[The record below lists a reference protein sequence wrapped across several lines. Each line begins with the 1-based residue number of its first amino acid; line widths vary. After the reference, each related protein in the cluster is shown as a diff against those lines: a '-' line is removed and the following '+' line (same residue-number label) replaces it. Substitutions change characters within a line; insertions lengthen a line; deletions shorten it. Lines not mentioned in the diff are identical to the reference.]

1 MTACHR
7 LTQGLLLVL
16 FLVSILSRLTAA
28 ATRGRLD
35 PSFKYKG
42 NVVLTDFSGNSFEA
56 AFALAIQS
64 DGKIVAAGVSS
75 LTANPDFAVARY
87 EPNGRL
93 DRRFG
98 AGGKVVTD
106 FSGTGSTDVASAFA
120 IDSDG
125 KIVVAGYSYASGR
138 ADADFALA
146 RYNQDG
152 TLDGTFNFTG
162 KVLTDVSGAGSTDSV
177 SGVAI
182 DSNGRIVVAG
192 ISNATGTSYDFALAR
207 YNVDG
212 TLDTTFNGTG
222 KVLTDFSQSG
232 SADFAA
238 AVVLQT
244 DGKIVVAGLSDAR
257 GLGYDFALARYK
269 TDGTLDGTFNGIG
282 RVLTDFSGTGGVDA
296 VTAVA
301 IDSNDKIVAAGYSSA
316 SGTFDVALARYNHDG
331 SLDVTFNETGK
342 VLADLGSQDQANGV
356 AIQAD
361 GKIVAAGQSTA
372 SDGRADFAVSRYNVD
387 GTLDVTFNSTGAVV
401 TDVGGFD
408 VAYAVAIQPDG
419 KILTSGYSDVSGTSD
434 FAIARYLP

>member
-1 MTACHR
+1 MTTPHR
-7 LTQGLLLVL
+7 LALGLLLTF
-16 FLVSILSRLTAA
+16 FLVSMPSRLTGAA
-28 ATRGRLD
+28 AGGSLD

-42 NVVLTDFSGNSFEA
+42 RVVLTDFSGDSFEA
-56 AFALAIQS
+56 AYALAIQP
-64 DGKIVAAGVSS
+64 DGKIVAAGFSS
-75 LTANPDFAVARY
+75 QTPNPDFALARY
-87 EPNGRL
+87 ESNGRP

-98 AGGKVVTD
+98 ASGKVVTD
-106 FSGTGSTDVASAFA
+106 FSGTGSTDVASAVA

-192 ISNATGTSYDFALAR
+192 ISNATGIWYDFALAR

-232 SADFAA
+232 SGDFAA
-238 AVVLQT
+238 AVVLQP
-244 DGKIVVAGLSDAR
+244 DGKIVAAGWSDAS
-257 GLGYDFALARYK
+257 GFAYDFAVARYNA
-269 TDGTLDGTFNGIG
+269 DGTLDGTFNATG
-282 RVLTDFSGTGGVDA
+282 RVITNFGGTASTDVA
-296 VTAVA
+296 LAVA
-301 IDSNDKIVAAGYSSA
+301 IDSNGKIVAAGYSGA

-331 SLDVTFNETGK
+331 SLDVTFNATGK
-342 VLADLGSQDQANGV
+342 VLADLGSQDQANSI

-361 GKIVAAGQSTA
+361 GKIVAAGHSIR
-372 SDGRADFAVSRYNVD
+372 SDGSADFAVSRYNAD
-387 GTLDVTFNSTGAVV
+387 GTLDATFNSTGAVV
-401 TDVGGFD
+401 TDVGGYD
-408 VAYAVAIQPDG
+408 IAYAAAIQPDG
-419 KILTSGYSDVSGTSD
+419 KILTAGYSDVSGTSD
-434 FAIARYLP
+434 FAIARYVP